1 VQAAKARF
9 SELFRRARTEG
20 PQLITRQGKEGVVM
34 IADEQYERLIGIAN
48 QPKGLLQF
56 FRESPLV
63 GLEVDFDREREEGR
77 SLAREVL
84 TPRKQTRRT
93 RNGVPLLP
101 AGPNAVPVTLD
112 LVNRLRD
119 ELP

>member
-1 VQAAKARF
+1 MVFLRSSPASLLF
-9 SELFRRARTEG
+9 SRGLLSKTSKKRGA
-20 PQLITRQGKEGVVM
+20 
-34 IADEQYERLIGIAN
+34 AN

-56 FRESPLV
+56 FRESPLA
-63 GLEVDFDREREEGR
+63 GLELDFDRERDEDR
-77 SLAREVL
+77 SLARKAL
-84 TPRKQTRRT
+84 TPRTQTRRA